1 MKPMYHIHHSKKY
14 GEVRNVTNQKLLE
27 EKIAN
32 SGKKKGYLAK
42 KCGLSRT
49 GFLNCVKGDALFN
62 TSHIKILCDELNI
75 TSLKERES
83 IFFA

>member
-1 MKPMYHIHHSKKY
+1 M
-14 GEVRNVTNQKLLE
+14 TNRILLE
-27 EKIAN
+27 NKIAA

-62 TSHIKILCDELNI
+62 TAHIKILCEELDI
-75 TSLKERES
+75 ASLKEREQ
-83 IFFA
+83 IFFT

>member
-1 MKPMYHIHHSKKY
+1 M
-14 GEVRNVTNQKLLE
+14 TNQKLLE
-27 EKIAN
+27 QKIAE

-49 GFLNCVKGDALFN
+49 GFLNCIKGDALFN
-62 TSHIKILCDELNI
+62 TSHIKILCYELNI
-75 TSLKERES
+75 TSLKERDA

>member
-1 MKPMYHIHHSKKY
+1 M
-14 GEVRNVTNQKLLE
+14 TNQILLE
-27 EKIAN
+27 KKIEE

-49 GFLNCVKGDALFN
+49 GFLNCIKGDALFN